1 MECAPK
7 RARGIKVKISVVIP
21 VYFNEDNLVPL
32 YEDMKDKLF
41 SQTQYEWEV
50 MMVNDGS
57 GDNSYGVMRELA
69 AKDDRLKI
77 CSLSRN
83 FGSDAAVLCGLSR
96 CTGDCAVV
104 KAADLQEPTELVLDM
119 VESWKKGNNVVLA
132 VRKGREEGKI
142 QTMFS
147 NLYYW
152 LVRKTAFPQ
161 MPKGGFDVFLLDRK
175 VISVLL
181 QLDERN
187 SAMTGQILWSGFR
200 TGYVYYTRLQRE
212 IGKSRWTLRKK
223 FRLVMDTLFSFS
235 TLPISAVLC
244 IGTVSCVGA
253 LIWAV
258 YVFVCRLMGEID
270 VEGWTTLFVF
280 NLFSFGV
287 IMLTLG
293 ILGEYLWRTFD
304 ASRNRP
310 PYIAEDDCRRE
321 RGGSPGDVFTETGTE
336 KGDGENDKGL

>member
-1 MECAPK
+1 M
-7 RARGIKVKISVVIP
+7 RDGKVKISVVIP
-21 VYFNEDNLVPL
+21 VYFNEENLIPL
-32 YEDMKDKLF
+32 YEDMRDKLF
-41 SQTQYEWEV
+41 TRTQYEWEIV
-50 MMVNDGS
+50 MINDGS
-57 GDNSYGVMRELA
+57 GDNSYGVMQELA
-69 AKDDRLKI
+69 EKDSRLKI
-77 CSLSRN
+77 YSLSRN
-83 FGSDAAVLCGLSR
+83 FGSDAAVLCGLAK

-119 VESWKKGNNVVLA
+119 ADSWRKGNNVVLA
-132 VRKGREEGKI
+132 VRKGRDEGKI

-152 LVRKTAFPQ
+152 LVRRTAFPQ
-161 MPKGGFDVFLLDRK
+161 MPKGGFDVYLLDKK
-175 VISVLL
+175 VVSVLL
-181 QLDERN
+181 QLDESN

-223 FRLVMDTLFSFS
+223 VRLVTDTLFSFS
-235 TLPISAVLC
+235 TLPISVVFG
-244 IGTVSCVGA
+244 IGTVSSVGA

-258 YVFVCRLMGEID
+258 YVFVCRLRGEID
-270 VEGWTTLFVF
+270 VEGWTTLFMF

-310 PYIAEDDCRRE
+310 PYIEEDDYQR
-321 RGGSPGDVFTETGTE
+321 
-336 KGDGENDKGL
+336 KGRAENGVAPDGEGDQEDDTNLQ